1 MKSGGKGMSS
11 RLGARSWSGRKGAG
25 RKMVPKRCLPDR
37 RRLLRGSSKCSL
49 TCCHPLPVTEGG
61 PVRSGGVLCGAL
73 CGGMDGHGWG
83 SLGRGPQRWA
93 SGSGDVHQTGLDE
106 GPALRFFQDGKGPGR
121 GSSAGCG
128 QRGGG
133 VGQMNGGD
141 SWPRQ
146 KDAGR
151 GVATVLRVISI
162 DHQFPHLLQMS
173 PSADEERKSRQ
184 GSAPNPDGSGHHWR
198 LAPDLWRATPLPVS
212 SLSGNK
218 KLAVET
224 APVLRV
230 RRWKTVRSRPPV
242 E

>member
-1 MKSGGKGMSS
+1 
-11 RLGARSWSGRKGAG
+11 
-25 RKMVPKRCLPDR
+25 
-37 RRLLRGSSKCSL
+37 
-49 TCCHPLPVTEGG
+49 
-61 PVRSGGVLCGAL
+61 
-73 CGGMDGHGWG
+73 MDGHGWG
-83 SLGRGPQRWA
+83 SLGWGPQRWA
-93 SGSGDVHQTGLDE
+93 SGSGDIHQKDLE
-106 GPALRFFQDGKGPGR
+106 VGPALRFLQDGKGPGR

-198 LAPDLWRATPLPVS
+198 LVPDLWRATPLPVS
-212 SLSGNK
+212 SLRGNK

-224 APVLRV
+224 APVSGFNAGKRCDLDRQSS
-230 RRWKTVRSRPPV
+230 RGLSSRKRAQRSISPRMKASTSSWASSSWCWTGGDFMK
-242 E
+242 